1 MRTTLTLD
9 DDNAVRL
16 ERLRK
21 ARDAS
26 LKDVVN
32 EAIRRG
38 LNAMAEPPPT
48 REPFLIRA
56 MNLGTPQFETAEELK
71 ALIRRMG
78 EEDDLAKLG
87 RT

>member
-9 DDNAVRL
+9 DDNSVRL

-21 ARDAS
+21 QRDAS

-38 LNAMAEPPPT
+38 LDSLETKDQTPYREMPT
-48 REPFLIRA
+48 PVD
-56 MNLGTPQFETAEELK
+56 LG
-71 ALIRRMG
+71 ALLFPSVKEALSALD
-78 EEDDLAKLG
+78 EEDDRGKLP
-87 RT
+87 

>member
-21 ARDAS
+21 EQGLS

-32 EAIRRG
+32 DAIRRG
-38 LNAMAEPPPT
+38 LGEMEAPPKR
-48 REPFLIRA
+48 REPFRTSEFDPGQPRLPIDNIGDILEVLDEQDFPR
-56 MNLGTPQFETAEELK
+56 NP
-71 ALIRRMG
+71 
-78 EEDDLAKLG
+78 AK
-87 RT
+87 

>member
-21 ARDAS
+21 ERSIS

-32 EAIRRG
+32 DAIRRG
-38 LNAMAEPPPT
+38 LNELDMPPAK
-48 REPFLIRA
+48 REPFRTSVYDPGKPFVPVDNIGDVLELLDEA
-56 MNLGTPQFETAEELK
+56 ELK
-71 ALIRRMG
+71 EKRS
-78 EEDDLAKLG
+78 
-87 RT
+87 T

>member
-21 ARDAS
+21 ERDAS

-38 LNAMAEPPPT
+38 LNAMNERLPA
-48 REPFLIRA
+48 REPFRTGVYDPGKPYIQVDNIGDVLEV
-56 MNLGTPQFETAEELK
+56 LD
-71 ALIRRMG
+71 
-78 EEDDLAKLG
+78 EEDFKEKS
-87 RT
+87 RR

>member
-9 DDNAVRL
+9 DDNSVRL

-21 ARDAS
+21 LRDIS

-38 LNAMAEPPPT
+38 LNEMDTQPNK
-48 REPFLIRA
+48 RERFRTGVFDPGKPLFPIDNIGDALEMLDEKDFDEQRA
-56 MNLGTPQFETAEELK
+56 K
-71 ALIRRMG
+71 
-78 EEDDLAKLG
+78 
-87 RT
+87 

>member
-16 ERLRK
+16 ERLR
-21 ARDAS
+21 RQRNAS

-38 LNAMAEPPPT
+38 LNAVEAQTAVPRERVPESIDLGELLFPT
-48 REPFLIRA
+48 VKE
-56 MNLGTPQFETAEELK
+56 
-71 ALIRRMG
+71 ALIAID
-78 EEDDLAKLG
+78 EDEDMRKLT
-87 RT
+87 RP

>member
-16 ERLRK
+16 ERIRK
-21 ARDAS
+21 ERDAS

-48 REPFLIRA
+48 REPFR
-56 MNLGTPQFETAEELK
+56 TAVHDPGDPFVPIDNIGDVLEMLD
-71 ALIRRMG
+71 
-78 EEDDLAKLG
+78 EEDFKDKS